1 MRACAGP
8 AEACVPLSSQDI
20 APLEFALRDSRVS
33 LAIAGAA
40 ISPPMV
46 PKGAVCREVKVFP
59 AECRGLRST
68 YRGKI
73 TVRFSST
80 PFFFPGSQ
88 TFWGCSRE
96 SCPVC
101 GARELVFFRLNSEE
115 TTSPLPF
122 FPPQDLNR
130 VPPSAVEFV
139 TKSGSQ
145 FRKS

>member
-1 MRACAGP
+1 MCVCGGGP
-8 AEACVPLSSQDI
+8 AEARVPLSPQDI

-73 TVRFSST
+73 TVRFSSH
-80 PFFFPGSQ
+80 
-88 TFWGCSRE
+88 WY
-96 SCPVC
+96 
-101 GARELVFFRLNSEE
+101 N
-115 TTSPLPF
+115 
-122 FPPQDLNR
+122 
-130 VPPSAVEFV
+130 
-139 TKSGSQ
+139 
-145 FRKS
+145 

>member
-1 MRACAGP
+1 MCVQGSP
-8 AEACVPLSSQDI
+8 AEARVPLSPQDI

-80 PFFFPGSQ
+80 PFFFQAHRLFGVVPGS
-88 TFWGCSRE
+88 
-96 SCPVC
+96 
-101 GARELVFFRLNSEE
+101 
-115 TTSPLPF
+115 
-122 FPPQDLNR
+122 R
-130 VPPSAVEFV
+130 VPCAVLVSWF
-139 TKSGSQ
+139 SSD
-145 FRKS
+145 